1 MADYTPPLADI
12 DFALHHVADLDE
24 LATFE
29 GYGHADGE
37 SVAAILAEYGRFI
50 ATEIAPTN
58 LLGDE
63 EASRLDDGKVI
74 TPEVFKKAYRA
85 YTGAGWGAVAFDQA
99 LGGGGF
105 PWLVGIAMQDMLNS
119 ANMAFAMA
127 PMLSQGAIHALDAHG
142 DELLR
147 RTYLER
153 MVSGDWTG
161 TMNITEADAGS
172 DVGNVRTRAVPA
184 DDGTYR
190 ITGSKIFISFG
201 EHDLTDNIVHL
212 VLARLPDAPEG
223 TKGIS
228 CFIVPKFLVNDDG
241 SLGERNDVWCS
252 GIEHKMG
259 IRASPTCV
267 LDFGARSDGAIGW
280 LLGEPNGGMRTMFT
294 MMNTARL
301 SVGVEGLGVAERA
314 YQQAV
319 SHAKERRQGSAAGSS
334 GGERSPII
342 EHPDVRRMLSTM
354 KSSVEA
360 LRALL
365 YFDAHHIDRSTHHPD
380 ADERRRAA
388 DLVQLLTPM
397 CKAWGSE
404 VATEV
409 ASLAIQVHGGMGYIE
424 ETGVPQH
431 YRDARITAIYEG
443 TNGIQAIDLVGR
455 KLGLRDGAV
464 FGDLLA
470 RIRAT
475 CAELE
480 QAGERLAAVSKRLS
494 DATDELAAAAEWL
507 AARRA
512 SSFDDVLAGA
522 SPFLAMCSRVAGGW
536 LLAVAAL
543 AAHRLDEAGE
553 GDAAFNAAKVASARF
568 FADNVLAT
576 VTGLGPAV
584 RSGASGLFAIPVEQY

>member
-1 MADYTPPLADI
+1 
-12 DFALHHVADLDE
+12 
-24 LATFE
+24 
-29 GYGHADGE
+29 
-37 SVAAILAEYGRFI
+37 
-50 ATEIAPTN
+50 
-58 LLGDE
+58 
-63 EASRLDDGKVI
+63 
-74 TPEVFKKAYRA
+74 
-85 YTGAGWGAVAFDQA
+85 
-99 LGGGGF
+99 
-105 PWLVGIAMQDMLNS
+105 
-119 ANMAFAMA
+119 
-127 PMLSQGAIHALDAHG
+127 
-142 DELLR
+142 
-147 RTYLER
+147 
-153 MVSGDWTG
+153 
-161 TMNITEADAGS
+161 
-172 DVGNVRTRAVPA
+172 
-184 DDGTYR
+184 
-190 ITGSKIFISFG
+190 
-201 EHDLTDNIVHL
+201 
-212 VLARLPDAPEG
+212 
-223 TKGIS
+223 
-228 CFIVPKFLVNDDG
+228 
-241 SLGERNDVWCS
+241 
-252 GIEHKMG
+252 
-259 IRASPTCV
+259 
-267 LDFGARSDGAIGW
+267 
-280 LLGEPNGGMRTMFT
+280 
-294 MMNTARL
+294 MMNAARFA
-301 SVGVEGLGVAERA
+301 VGMQGVAISDRA
-314 YQQAV
+314 YQKAVAYAKDRVQSRPVDGSAKQAV
-319 SHAKERRQGSAAGSS
+319 S
-334 GGERSPII
+334 II
-342 EHPDVRRMLSTM
+342 QHPDVRRMLSTM

-424 ETGVPQH
+424 ETGVAQH

-522 SPFLAMCSRVAGGW
+522 SPFLAMCSRVVGGW

-576 VTGLGPAV
+576 VTGLGPSV
-584 RSGASGLFAIPVEQY
+584 RSGATGLFAIPVDQY